1 MEYIL
6 VSILSTLIG
15 LAILYGIILTSVRT
29 ALTQHY
35 KMVRR
40 FEATGEWL
48 RPWGRW
54 TDAPEA
60 LDGSEDPEE
69 MEQMEEP
76 KERKEPW

>member
-1 MEYIL
+1 MEYVY

-15 LAILYGIILTSVRT
+15 LAILYGIILTSVRN

-48 RPWGRW
+48 HPWGKW
-54 TDAPEA
+54 TDASEA
-60 LDGSEDPEE
+60 LDGSEDPKELKKG
-69 MEQMEEP
+69 EEP
-76 KERKEPW
+76 W